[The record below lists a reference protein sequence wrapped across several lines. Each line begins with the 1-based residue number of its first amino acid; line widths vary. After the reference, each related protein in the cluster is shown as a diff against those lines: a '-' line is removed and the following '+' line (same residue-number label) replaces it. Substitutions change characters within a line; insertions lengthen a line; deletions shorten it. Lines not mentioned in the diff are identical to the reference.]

1 MKSYNIILNSNNGVG
16 SNNSQKTYYFDWSQL
31 VQGKYELTFSYV
43 GQLNNLTGGSI
54 PLIYIDIG
62 QQGNI
67 EVLSN
72 GYKNGIYLGFL
83 KPYVLGTT
91 SYLYSNDG
99 ENGSIILGSRPVQNN
114 LTVSILNNSSTQTS
128 FTDSNSQPPANY
140 ILSLKFKLL
149 D

>member
-83 KPYVLGTT
+83 KPYVLGIT

-99 ENGSIILGSRPVQNN
+99 ENGSIILGSRLVQNN